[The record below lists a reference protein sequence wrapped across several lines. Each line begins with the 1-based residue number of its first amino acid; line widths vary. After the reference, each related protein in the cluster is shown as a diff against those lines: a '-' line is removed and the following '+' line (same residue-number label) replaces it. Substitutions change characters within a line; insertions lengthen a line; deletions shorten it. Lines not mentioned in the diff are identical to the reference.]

1 MDFSLQSAGY
11 FFKQSQQKVFKPKD
25 FKEKYSFEKRIDEA
39 ARIMEKYP
47 NRIPVICQKIYTAN
61 DIPDI
66 DRVKYLVPNDL
77 SMGQFLYIIRKRI
90 KIEPEK
96 AIYIFINNKIA
107 AGSQIMMDIYENNK
121 DKDGF
126 LYVYYTGESTFG

>member
-1 MDFSLQSAGY
+1 MDFSLQSARY

-25 FKEKYSFEKRIDEA
+25 FKEKHSFEKRVDES

-96 AIYIFINNKIA
+96 AIYIFINKI
-107 AGSQIMMDIYENNK
+107 AGSQIMMDIYDNNK

>member
-1 MDFSLQSAGY
+1 MDFSLQSAKY
-11 FFKQSQQKVFKPKD
+11 FFKHSQQKVFKPKD
-25 FKEKYSFEKRIDEA
+25 FKEKHSFEKRVDEA

-47 NRIPVICQKIYTAN
+47 DRIPVICQKIHTAN
-61 DIPDI
+61 NIPNI
-66 DRVKYLVPNDL
+66 DKIKYLVPNDL

-107 AGSQIMMDIYENNK
+107 AGSQILIDIYDNNK

>member
-1 MDFSLQSAGY
+1 MDFSLQTAKN
-11 FFKQSQQKVFKPKD
+11 FFTKSQQRVFKPKS
-25 FKEKYSFEKRIDEA
+25 FQEKHSFEKRASESA
-39 ARIMEKYP
+39 KIMEKYP
-47 NRIPVICQKIYTAN
+47 DRIPVICQKIHTAN

-66 DRVKYLVPNDL
+66 DRMKYLVPNDL

-90 KIEPEK
+90 KIEQEK
-96 AIYIFINNKIA
+96 AIYMFINDKIA